1 MTLASG
7 ARRDV
12 ALDVLKGIGCL
23 FMIVAHSSL
32 NFGGYER
39 FKFWYGLAPVL
50 FFSAAGVTAAF
61 QSEKYKPRGVLLTYA
76 FLLLL
81 GYSFNR
87 ITDPGFL
94 KEIEFD
100 IIQMIAVGSSV
111 IYLVERYAR
120 PPAWM
125 YFVLGILSFALKFIL
140 QTFFSGFAMVGFANL
155 IFPPGI
161 FPIFP
166 WLFLFFF
173 GLFAYRNNNYVNLAL
188 VVGFGLILFVMQK
201 MAFPLDIENKWDMSI
216 GYFLVSCILLF
227 ATFFLLR
234 LIPFSPQARGLGML
248 TFLGQ
253 NSLLFLYVHFPI
265 ILYLKEIHIQVR
277 VRAIA
282 ENPYL
287 FWVLTLVLTVLIMY
301 VLLQLPKVRI
311 LASMFNNLI
320 VWILLVVLV
329 FAVGLI
335 IRHQPS
341 TYYIE
346 IGLGLLIALF
356 YPRLGNLLKQR
367 SLQP

>member
-1 MTLASG
+1 MIPV
-7 ARRDV
+7 RQPQRDV
-12 ALDVLKGIGCL
+12 SLDVLKSIGCL

-32 NFGGYER
+32 NAAGYEHL
-39 FKFWYGLAPVL
+39 KFWYGLAPVL

-61 QSEKYKPRGVLLTYA
+61 QAEKYKPRGVLLTYA

-100 IIQMIAVGSSV
+100 IIQMIAVGSCIV
-111 IYLVERYAR
+111 YLLESYVR
-120 PPAWM
+120 PPAWV
-125 YFVLGILSFALKFIL
+125 YFLLGLLSFALKFVL
-140 QTFFSGFAMVGFANL
+140 QSLFSGISIVGFTNL

-161 FPIFP
+161 FPVFP

-173 GLFAYRNNNYVNLAL
+173 GLFAYRINNYINLSL
-188 VVGFGLILFVMQK
+188 VFGFGLILFTMKQLS
-201 MAFPLDIENKWDMSI
+201 FPIDLENKWDMSV

-227 ATFFLLR
+227 SMFFLMRQISFR
-234 LIPFSPQARGLGML
+234 LQTRGLGAL

-265 ILYLKEIHIQVR
+265 ILYLKENHFQVT
-277 VRAIA
+277 VRLIA
-282 ENPYL
+282 LHPYL
-287 FWVLTLVLTVLIMY
+287 FWFLVLALTIAGMLI
-301 VLLQLPKVRI
+301 LLQLAKVRAF
-311 LASMFNNLI
+311 ASMFDHLF
-320 VWILLVVLV
+320 VWLLLLFLV
-329 FAVGLI
+329 FAVGI
-335 IRHQPS
+335 FIRNRFF

-356 YPRLGNLLKQR
+356 YPRLGNLLKQKNT
-367 SLQP
+367 